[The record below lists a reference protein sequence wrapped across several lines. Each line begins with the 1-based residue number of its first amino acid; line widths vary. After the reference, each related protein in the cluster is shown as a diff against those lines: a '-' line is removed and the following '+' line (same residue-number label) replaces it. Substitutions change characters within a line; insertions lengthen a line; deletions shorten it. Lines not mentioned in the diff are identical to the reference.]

1 MELRTATTTDR
12 ERIAEIA
19 ERSLETSYSL
29 NPRTIRA
36 AVEEWYGPEAFAEQ
50 LEEDELLILV
60 AAEEGELVAFSETAV
75 TEGGQGDL
83 LWLHV
88 HPDHRGRGIGK
99 ELFERTR
106 SRLREE
112 GAEYLRGRVLS
123 DNQTGASFYEE
134 RGFERV
140 DEEEVE
146 IDGETYFQYI
156 YLDADSKRVQSTVT
170 DDGEVVYV
178 DLLDEDIGS
187 EAPFNTVFSDPK
199 RESRY
204 GYYCSNCDSLATAMD
219 AMGQIQCTE
228 CGNTRKATRWD
239 ASYM

>member
-1 MELRTATTTDR
+1 MELRTGTTADR

-19 ERSLETSYSL
+19 ERSLESSYSL
-29 NPRTIRA
+29 KPRTISG
-36 AVEEWYGPEAFAEQ
+36 AVEEWYGQESFEDR
-50 LEEDELLILV
+50 LEEEELLFLV
-60 AAEEGELVAFSETAV
+60 AEADGEPVAFSETTI

-88 HPDHRGRGIGK
+88 HPDHRGRGIGA

-106 SRLREE
+106 ERLREA

-123 DNQTGASFYEE
+123 DNQTGASFYES

-156 YLDADSKRVQSTVT
+156 YLDADSKRIQSRVT

-178 DLLDEDIGS
+178 DLLEEDVGS
-187 EAPFNTVFSDPK
+187 EAPFKTVYGDPQ
-199 RESRY
+199 RASRY
-204 GYYCSNCDSLATAMD
+204 GFYCSNCDSLATAMD

>member
-1 MELRTATTTDR
+1 MKLRTGTGADR

-29 NPRTIRA
+29 NPRTISG
-36 AVEEWYGPEAFAEQ
+36 AVEEWYGPASFAER

-60 AAEEGELVAFSETAV
+60 AEDDGEPVAFSETLV

-88 HPDHRGRGIGK
+88 HPDARGRGIGK
-99 ELFERTR
+99 ELFEHTR
-106 SRLREE
+106 DRLQEA

-140 DEEEVE
+140 DEEKIE
-146 IDGETYFQYI
+146 IDGEQYFQYI
-156 YLDADSKRVQSTVT
+156 YLDADSKRIQSVVT
-170 DDGEVVYV
+170 DDGDVVYV
-178 DLLDEDIGS
+178 DLLDEDVGS
-187 EAPFNTVFSDPK
+187 EAPFKSVFSDPK

-219 AMGQIQCTE
+219 AMGQIQCTD